1 MSSRSAVHCDGVWHR
16 ARRDSAR
23 KRTARHI
30 HGVARVD
37 EPGGVPS
44 STNRAAPGR
53 SSAVGF
59 SLRTTT
65 ETVAMGLTQLSER
78 LRSQIAGTMLSSNGA
93 SVEVPPPSVSDRPD
107 DAKDDGVAADDDDDD
122 DDNDD
127 EWPVPL
133 LAITISVGLALATG
147 VALAWTRR
155 RAR

>member
-1 MSSRSAVHCDGVWHR
+1 MKQTAKLAMRSQKQKDKAFAQNMIKNLENTPAPLAPPTTSDAV
-16 ARRDSAR
+16 SAQG
-23 KRTARHI
+23 TAH
-30 HGVARVD
+30 
-37 EPGGVPS
+37 
-44 STNRAAPGR
+44 
-53 SSAVGF
+53 
-59 SLRTTT
+59 
-65 ETVAMGLTQLSER
+65 QLSER

-122 DDNDD
+122 

>member
-1 MSSRSAVHCDGVWHR
+1 MKQTAKLAMRSQKQKDKAFAQNMIKNLENTPAPLAPPTTSDAV
-16 ARRDSAR
+16 SAQG
-23 KRTARHI
+23 TAH
-30 HGVARVD
+30 
-37 EPGGVPS
+37 
-44 STNRAAPGR
+44 
-53 SSAVGF
+53 
-59 SLRTTT
+59 
-65 ETVAMGLTQLSER
+65 QLSER

-122 DDNDD
+122 DDDDD